1 MHNEAGKFKQT
12 SIQGGAY
19 FREPHNARGAAFGD
33 LDNDGKIDV
42 VVSHLNEPVVILR
55 NVAPTDGRH
64 WVGIE
69 LVGEKFADIVGAR
82 VVVETAGGKQTK
94 FVRGGGSY
102 GSTSDPRLVFGL
114 GPDTKI
120 DKVTV
125 YWPSGKSQELTA
137 VTPDSYWRL
146 TEGEDSA
153 KKVEA

>member
-12 SIQGGAY
+12 SIQGGPY

-69 LVGEKFADIVGAR
+69 LIGEKFADIVGAR
-82 VVVETAGGKQTK
+82 VVVETAGGRQTK

-102 GSTSDPRLVFGL
+102 GSSRRPPLGFRL
-114 GPDTKI
+114 GPDTEI
-120 DKVTV
+120 R
-125 YWPSGKSQELTA
+125 QI
-137 VTPDSYWRL
+137 
-146 TEGEDSA
+146 
-153 KKVEA
+153 